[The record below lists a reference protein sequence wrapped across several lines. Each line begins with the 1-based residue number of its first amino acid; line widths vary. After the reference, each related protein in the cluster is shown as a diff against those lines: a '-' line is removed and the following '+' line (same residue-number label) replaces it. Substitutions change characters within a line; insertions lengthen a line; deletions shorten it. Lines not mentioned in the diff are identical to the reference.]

1 VSRIGKIPIPV
12 PKGVQVTIT
21 PEMRVSVKGPK
32 GQLEIDTRRRVS
44 VKMDDDKICVARPDD
59 SHASRAYH
67 GLYQRLLS
75 CMVKGVSEGFSKEL
89 EIQGVGYRA
98 TAEGKGLTLA
108 LGYSHPIHFP
118 APDGIALSAPEPT
131 RIVVAGCDKA
141 KVGQVAANIRALRK
155 PEPYK
160 GKGIR
165 YKGEHVRRKVGKAG
179 V

>member
-1 VSRIGKIPIPV
+1 MSRIGNNPIPV

-32 GQLEIDTRRRVS
+32 GLLEVDTRRRVS
-44 VKMDDDKICVARPDD
+44 VLMKEDKIHVARPDD
-59 SHASRAYH
+59 SRSSRAYH
-67 GLYQRLLS
+67 GLYQRLLVN
-75 CMVKGVSEGFSKEL
+75 MVHGVSEGFSKEL

-98 TAEGKGLTLA
+98 TAEGKGLTLL
-108 LGYSHPIHFP
+108 LGFSHPIHFP
-118 APDGIALSAPEPT
+118 APEGIVLSAPEPT
-131 RIVVAGCDKA
+131 RIVVAGYDKEL
-141 KVGQVAANIRALRK
+141 VGQVAADIRALRK

-179 V
+179 A